1 MEYKLAAY
9 QYYIESVLTVP
20 LTTHRQHNE
29 WKTILPI
36 AQKVDQYPSPRT
48 HNQSICIQVGGGRK
62 WFQEVFDGNDLK
74 PRKYPIRMTSY
85 SCAISGEV
93 GCTELLHVAEIEFL
107 YADLFVWK
115 IFCKILSFEQPCDQ
129 YSYVKVTICYR
140 YNILRLVLILNI
152 RKQ

>member
-1 MEYKLAAY
+1 MA
-9 QYYIESVLTVP
+9 S
-20 LTTHRQHNE
+20 
-29 WKTILPI
+29 
-36 AQKVDQYPSPRT
+36 S
-48 HNQSICIQVGGGRK
+48 
-62 WFQEVFDGNDLK
+62 
-74 PRKYPIRMTSY
+74 

-93 GCTELLHVAEIEFL
+93 GRTELLLVAKIYIL
-107 YADLFVWK
+107 YVDLFVWK